1 MFEFS
6 QKQRLNFLT
15 RFGFKT
21 KVNSKD
27 VFVIPE
33 RTTNTEN
40 GQVTEELYVT
50 ANSDDVK
57 QGYIVE
63 LDGETYKIA
72 YINND
77 NSGLVNCYLSITSK
91 EQTFDYEEVQG
102 IELPSKP
109 KRKVSKYE

>member
-6 QKQRLNFLT
+6 QKQRLNFLM
-15 RFGFKT
+15 RFGLKT
-21 KVNSKD
+21 KVNAKE

-33 RTTNTEN
+33 RTTNSDN

-57 QGYIVE
+57 QGYIIE

-91 EQTFDYEEVQG
+91 EQIFEPEEFQG
-102 IELPSKP
+102 IELPKL